1 MGTNRVGRSVA
12 ITAAAAGLLVACG
25 TVLPTADE
33 SPATESPVS
42 SAPVEGSAGA
52 SALPTP
58 HPFAGEGDWIA
69 YQTNRGG
76 AEGIW
81 FIHPDGTEDHE
92 VALDVPG
99 EHRHPDWFPDGTE
112 LLLTSRT
119 ETATTLYVLDLETNG
134 ARVPWRCSG
143 TCHGDDEGAWSP
155 DGSQIVFVRA
165 MEPVS
170 DGVPS
175 CALMIGDPR
184 QRRSGAGR
192 PDAQLQ

>member
-1 MGTNRVGRSVA
+1 MGTASNGSRITMAAVVA
-12 ITAAAAGLLVACG
+12 ALVLSACG
-25 TVLPTADE
+25 TVLPTDDD
-33 SPATESPVS
+33 PRDGGPVT
-42 SAPVEGSAGA
+42 SAPVEGSAAA

-92 VALDVPG
+92 VALNVPG

-119 ETATTLYVLDLETNG
+119 ETADPLRARSRDERG
-134 ARVPWRCSG
+134 ASALALLGDVPRRRRGRVVAGRVADRLRP
-143 TCHGDDEGAWSP
+143 CHGTGLRWGPVLRTDD
-155 DGSQIVFVRA
+155 R
-165 MEPVS
+165 
-170 DGVPS
+170 
-175 CALMIGDPR
+175 
-184 QRRSGAGR
+184 
-192 PDAQLQ
+192 